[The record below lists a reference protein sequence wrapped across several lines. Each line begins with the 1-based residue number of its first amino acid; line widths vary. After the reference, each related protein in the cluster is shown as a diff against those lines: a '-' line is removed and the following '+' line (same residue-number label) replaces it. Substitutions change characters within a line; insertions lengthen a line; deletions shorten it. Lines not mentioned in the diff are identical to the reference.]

1 MSSLVLLLINSSTQI
16 NLPCQPTNLNFIA
29 RFREKNHVA
38 PGISGT
44 STLKSKKGYNYK
56 IDKAIQKNLMNLI
69 V

>member
-16 NLPCQPTNLNFIA
+16 NLPCKPTNLNFIA

-44 STLKSKKGYNYK
+44 STLKIYRKRATTPRSIKQFKK
-56 IDKAIQKNLMNLI
+56 I
-69 V
+69 